1 MEKRHFLHFWQWR
14 NFTQDWS
21 WLHIF
26 SAFFFGKYWIE
37 FELFTQIMHIM
48 QLFSENIWSNN
59 FAKNEENQFA
69 VEDFHESFVVHCSQG
84 RERWNALTLVWIV

>member
-1 MEKRHFLHFWQWR
+1 
-14 NFTQDWS
+14 
-21 WLHIF
+21 
-26 SAFFFGKYWIE
+26 
-37 FELFTQIMHIM
+37 MHIM